1 MSEVPVRSWDLN
13 TVKCHE
19 SKNTMFVFRFFCVD
33 QSRSR
38 RYLFE
43 KSAVVRWIYLVPSIF
58 KKAEIANSLNG
69 LPLQRSKLGSR
80 S

>member
-33 QSRSR
+33 H
-38 RYLFE
+38 LFE